1 MPRFRLRT
9 KFLLSLLLVSVGLTC
24 ATLLIVRRSIQLH
37 VRGEILYEL
46 RNSVATFQHFQRQRE
61 VSLSRSA
68 ELLASLPTLKALM
81 TTQDTATIQ
90 DGSGDLLRLGGSD
103 LLVLADRSD
112 RIVALHAT
120 TPGLARIRAQEFL
133 DHSVHEDEAIHWWLL
148 GGHLY
153 EVFLQ
158 PIYFG
163 SAANNRPL
171 GQLAVGYEIDGRA
184 AQEVSRIAASQV
196 AFRYGSSIVAT
207 TLTPRQESELGHQI
221 ENSSPG
227 TNLSDEIQLTEGRFL
242 ATSVDLAPQVS
253 PAVRL
258 SVLKS
263 YDQAVVFLGELNR
276 LLLGLGLVAVVAGSL
291 FVYLISRTFTRPLE
305 NLVAGVRALGKGD
318 FMYPL
323 AVRGS
328 DEVAE
333 VTSVFDKM
341 RHNLLSAQQQLLDS
355 ERLAIIGRM
364 AGSISHDLRHPLTA
378 IVANAEFL
386 SERSFDARQR
396 EELYQEIR
404 FAVDQMT
411 DLIESLLEFSSTSSS
426 IHLFQGDLKEVIE
439 HAIHIVRTNPEFQA
453 IPITLSIEGRSEARF
468 DAKKLQRAIS
478 NLVLNACEA
487 VPPDAARI
495 EIRLRE
501 ANEQIEIQVIDN
513 GPGVPDVVRG
523 KLFQPFVSYG
533 KEKGTGLGLATAQK
547 ILQDHGGD
555 VVLESSSPGH
565 TIFKLVIPVDGVRT
579 KAAEPVA
586 SLSALVRLK
595 PTQ

>member
-1 MPRFRLRT
+1 L
-9 KFLLSLLLVSVGLTC
+9 
-24 ATLLIVRRSIQLH
+24 
-37 VRGEILYEL
+37 
-46 RNSVATFQHFQRQRE
+46 
-61 VSLSRSA
+61 
-68 ELLASLPTLKALM
+68 
-81 TTQDTATIQ
+81 
-90 DGSGDLLRLGGSD
+90 
-103 LLVLADRSD
+103 LADRAD
-112 RIVALHAT
+112 KIVALHTT
-120 TPGLARIRAQEFL
+120 TPGLARPRAQELL

-148 GGHLY
+148 AGHLY

-163 SAANNRPL
+163 SPANNRPL

-196 AFRYGSSIVAT
+196 AFRYGDSIVAT

-221 ENSSPG
+221 ANASSG
-227 TNLSDEIQLTEGRFL
+227 ANLPDEIQLTEGRFL
-242 ATSVDLAPQVS
+242 ATFVDLAPQAS

-263 YDQAVVFLGELNR
+263 FDQAVVFLDELNR
-276 LLLGLGLVAVVAGSL
+276 LLLGLGLLAVVAGSL
-291 FVYLISRTFTRPLE
+291 FVYIISLTFTRPLE

-318 FMYPL
+318 FTYPL
-323 AVRGS
+323 TMRGG

-333 VTSVFDKM
+333 VTGAFDRM
-341 RHNLLSAQQQLLDS
+341 RQNLQSTQQQLLDA

-386 SERSFDARQR
+386 SERSFDIRQR

-411 DLIESLLEFSSTSSS
+411 DLIESLLEFSTTRGS
-426 IHLFQGDLKEVIE
+426 IRPLQGDLKEVIE
-439 HAIHIVRTNPEFQA
+439 HAVHMARANPAFQA
-453 IPITLSIEGRSEARF
+453 IQITLSIEGRSEAKF

-478 NLVLNACEA
+478 NLLLNACEA
-487 VPPDAARI
+487 VPPDSGRI

-501 ANEQIEIQVIDN
+501 ANEQIEIEVIDN
-513 GPGVPDVVRG
+513 GPGVPDSVRA
-523 KLFQPFVSYG
+523 KLFQPFVSHG
-533 KEKGTGLGLATAQK
+533 KEKGTGLGLATVQK

-555 VVLESSSPGH
+555 VVLESSSPGR
-565 TIFKLVIPVDGVRT
+565 TVFKLVIPVDGTRA

-586 SLSALVRLK
+586 SAAALVRLK